1 MAPDPRFVLPRW
13 LLRTHNN
20 RVMKI
25 GSVYV
30 PPLFVGAA
38 LLGALIAI
46 LTFVGAL
53 AALPLW
59 ASSAL
64 CGAALMAVAFL
75 IHYLLSARRL
85 SKVVWEKLPD
95 FTAPGDTFEDVS
107 KIDNPTGDP
116 LQLPH
121 ETALFAMCAGGAF
134 FGLLF
139 TLTWLRWLAVA
150 VAILGAIVYA
160 AYDFLP
166 SLSAEARAER
176 AQRKKEKAREKR
188 NPKK

>member
-1 MAPDPRFVLPRW
+1 MAAKA
-13 LLRTHNN
+13 HNN

-46 LTFVGAL
+46 LARVGAL
-53 AALPLW
+53 AFLPLW

-64 CGAALMAVAFL
+64 CGAGLMAVAFL
-75 IHYLLSARRL
+75 IHYFLSARRL
-85 SKVVWEKLPD
+85 SKIVWEQLPD
-95 FTAPGDTFEDVS
+95 FTGKSDTFADDVS
-107 KIDNPTGDP
+107 KINNPTGDP
-116 LQLPH
+116 LQLPR
-121 ETALFAMCAGGAF
+121 EITLFAMVGGGAF

-139 TLTWLRWLAVA
+139 TLTWLRWIAVA

-166 SLSAEARAER
+166 SLSATARAER
-176 AQRKKEKAREKR
+176 KERKAEKARE
-188 NPKK
+188 NGNSKK

>member
-1 MAPDPRFVLPRW
+1 
-13 LLRTHNN
+13 
-20 RVMKI
+20 MKI

-30 PPLFVGAA
+30 PPLFAGAA

-53 AALPLW
+53 AFLPLW

-75 IHYLLSARRL
+75 IHYFLGARRL
-85 SKVVWEKLPD
+85 SKIVWENLPD
-95 FTAPGDTFEDVS
+95 FTSQSDTFAEDVS
-107 KIDNPTGDP
+107 EIHNPTADP
-116 LQLPH
+116 LQLPR
-121 ETALFAMCAGGAF
+121 ETTLFMMCGGGAF

-139 TLTWLRWLAVA
+139 TVHWLRWLAVA

-166 SLSAEARAER
+166 SLSVAARAER
-176 AQRKKEKAREKR
+176 AQRKKEKA
-188 NPKK
+188 KKS